1 MASLSFIEM
10 KLKKLICASLVIL
23 AVVNAIISIFYYFRV
38 IIAMYFRSS
47 EREEVTV
54 PGYFNFV
61 LGLAALVTII
71 IGVYPAFISNLI

>member
-1 MASLSFIEM
+1 
-10 KLKKLICASLVIL
+10 
-23 AVVNAIISIFYYFRV
+23 V

-47 EREEVTV
+47 ERDEVTV

-71 IGVYPAFISNLI
+71 IGVCPGIITNLI